1 MTDSALFIAW
11 GPTYPGREHEA
22 HELFEETTAIFEKLV
37 EAKEIESFEPV
48 LLTPYGGDVTG
59 FILVHGEADK
69 LMQLQLRPDMER
81 LQARAI
87 AHHEKFFVIPAIVG
101 EAVLKQ
107 YELFDEV
114 VTEIERKLVTV

>member
-22 HELFEETTAIFEKLV
+22 RELFEETTDLFEKLV
-37 EAKEIESFEPV
+37 ETKEIVSFEPV

-59 FILVHGEADK
+59 FILVRGEAEQLLK
-69 LMQLQLRPDMER
+69 LQMRPDIER
-81 LQARAI
+81 LRVRAI
-87 AHHEKFFVIPAIVG
+87 AHHEKFFVIPAVTG

-107 YELFDEV
+107 YELFDDV
-114 VTEIERKLVTV
+114 VTELERKLVTV